1 MYELIRKTL
10 IIVLCLMLSK
20 MLHLTVSVYIVL
32 FSIVIATTCYSNHV
46 WEIIKRLLPSLFAAL
61 GAVVVNQVF
70 ATHPFII
77 WTCSIL
83 YFDHVRRTADSNLK
97 VRGVILPLFMI
108 IFINTYANSSSY
120 IFSIPEIVRDLV
132 LSTIIT
138 GLVASFVNHV
148 MVIKKIPP
156 MPAIISMPVRGVDRL
171 KMLLLVGVGLAF
183 IMINE
188 VTSAVFCLVPLI
200 TSAMQPT
207 HDLMKVHSRNKMLS
221 QVGGCSLALIVSM
234 LFSGTEINLFTYLF
248 ISTVLVFTILWWCD
262 HPDKEEG
269 LIHSDALMGF
279 LIPYQLYIGQ
289 YSNNFGLNSIILRA
303 FELVVVLLIIYTI
316 GYWLERLTTKNI
328 KRQSLKQT
336 AKLNLK

>member
-20 MLHLTVSVYIVL
+20 MLHLSVSVYIVL
-32 FSIVIATTCYSNHV
+32 FSIVIATTCDSSHI

-83 YFDHVRRTADSNLK
+83 YFDHVRRKVDSNLK
-97 VRGVILPLFMI
+97 ARMVTLPLFII
-108 IFINTYANSSSY
+108 IFIDTYASSTAY
-120 IFSIPEIVRDLV
+120 ALSIPDIVRDLV
-132 LSTIIT
+132 LSTLIT
-138 GLVASFVNHV
+138 GLVASFVNHI
-148 MVIKKIPP
+148 MPIKQKFPVPQIV
-156 MPAIISMPVRGVDRL
+156 SMPVRSVDRL
-171 KMLLLVGVGLAF
+171 KILLLVGLGLAF
-183 IMINE
+183 IMVNE

-207 HDLMKVHSRNKMLS
+207 HDLMKSHSRNKMLS
-221 QVGGCSLALIVSM
+221 QVGGCSLALVVS
-234 LFSGTEINLFTYLF
+234 LFFSGTEINLLTYLM
-248 ISTVLVFTILWWCD
+248 ISSLLIFTILWWCN

-289 YSNNFGLNSIILRA
+289 YGNNFGLNAIVLRA
-303 FELVVVLLIIYTI
+303 FELVVVLLVIYTI
-316 GYWLERLTTKNI
+316 AYWLERLSTKKN
-328 KRQSLKQT
+328 KSL
-336 AKLNLK
+336 AI

>member
-1 MYELIRKTL
+1 MYELTRKTL

-32 FSIVIATTCYSNHV
+32 FSIVIATTCYSSHIG
-46 WEIIKRLLPSLFAAL
+46 EIIKRILPSLYAAI
-61 GAVVVNQVF
+61 GAVIVNQAF
-70 ATHPFII
+70 ASHPFII
-77 WTCSIL
+77 WTVSVI
-83 YFDHVRRTADSNLK
+83 YFDYIRRKANSNLK
-97 VRGVILPLFMI
+97 ARVVTLPLFMI
-108 IFINTYANSSSY
+108 IFINTYANSADY
-120 IFSIPEIVRDLV
+120 ILLIPEVLRDLV
-132 LSTIIT
+132 LSTLIT
-138 GLVASFVNHV
+138 GVVASFINHV
-148 MVIKKIPP
+148 MPIKKAMVMPP
-156 MPAIISMPVRGVDRL
+156 IVSMAVTGADRL
-171 KMLLLVGVGLAF
+171 KMFLLVGLGLAF

-207 HDLMKVHSRNKMLS
+207 HDLMKDHSRNKMLS
-221 QVGGCSLALIVSM
+221 QVGGCSLALIVSV

-248 ISTVLVFTILWWCD
+248 ISTVLVLTILWWCE

-289 YSNNFGLNSIILRA
+289 YSNNFGLNSILLRA

-316 GYWLERLTTKNI
+316 AYWLDRF
-328 KRQSLKQT
+328 T
-336 AKLNLK
+336 AQRTVAISDK

>member
-1 MYELIRKTL
+1 MYELTRKTL

-32 FSIVIATTCYSNHV
+32 FSIVIATTCYSSHIG
-46 WEIIKRLLPSLFAAL
+46 EIIKRILPSLYAAI
-61 GAVVVNQVF
+61 GAVIVNQAF
-70 ATHPFII
+70 ALHPFII
-77 WTCSIL
+77 WTVSVI
-83 YFDHVRRTADSNLK
+83 YFDYIRRKANSNLK
-97 VRGVILPLFMI
+97 ARVVTLPLFMI
-108 IFINTYANSSSY
+108 IFINTYANSSDY
-120 IFSIPEIVRDLV
+120 ILLIPEVLRDLV
-132 LSTIIT
+132 LSTLIT
-138 GLVASFVNHV
+138 GVVASFINHV
-148 MVIKKIPP
+148 MPIRKAMVMPP
-156 MPAIISMPVRGVDRL
+156 IVSMTVTGADRL
-171 KMLLLVGVGLAF
+171 KMFLLVGLGLAF

-207 HDLMKVHSRNKMLS
+207 HDLMKEHSCNKMLS
-221 QVGGCSLALIVSM
+221 QVGGCSLALIISL

-248 ISTVLVFTILWWCD
+248 ISTVLVLTILWWCE

-289 YSNNFGLNSIILRA
+289 YSNNFGLNSILLRA

-316 GYWLERLTTKNI
+316 AYWLDRF
-328 KRQSLKQT
+328 T
-336 AKLNLK
+336 AQRSATLSDK

>member
-32 FSIVIATTCYSNHV
+32 FSVLIATTCYSSHIWV
-46 WEIIKRLLPSLFAAL
+46 IIQRILPSLYAAI
-61 GAVVVNQVF
+61 GAVILNQTF

-77 WTCSIL
+77 WTCSII
-83 YFDHVRRTADSNLK
+83 YFDHVRRKADSNLK
-97 VRGVILPLFMI
+97 ARAVILPLFMI
-108 IFINTYANSSSY
+108 IFINTYANSADY
-120 IFSIPEIVRDLV
+120 IFSIPEIARDLV
-132 LSTIIT
+132 LSTFIT
-138 GLVASFVNHV
+138 ALVASFVNHL
-148 MVIKKIPP
+148 MPIKTIPA
-156 MPAIISMPVRGVDRL
+156 MPPIISMPVRGADRL
-171 KMLLLVGVGLAF
+171 KILLLVGVGLAF

-188 VTSAVFCLVPLI
+188 ITSAVFCLVPLI

-207 HDLMKVHSRNKMLS
+207 HDLMKEHSRNKILS

-248 ISTVLVFTILWWCD
+248 ISTLLVFTILWWCD

-303 FELVVVLLIIYTI
+303 FELVVVLLVIYTI
-316 GYWLERLTTKNI
+316 AYWLDRFTE
-328 KRQSLKQT
+328 KRQGT
-336 AKLNLK
+336 IKLSPK

>member
-32 FSIVIATTCYSNHV
+32 FSIVIATSCYSRHI
-46 WEIIKRLLPSLFAAL
+46 WDIIKVILPSLLAAL
-61 GAVVVNQVF
+61 AAVVVNQVF
-70 ATHPFII
+70 ASHPFII

-83 YFDHVRRTADSNLK
+83 YFDHVRRKADNNLK
-97 VRGVILPLFMI
+97 ARMVTLPLFII
-108 IFINTYANSSSY
+108 IFINTYANSTTY
-120 IFSIPEIVRDLV
+120 NLSIPDIVRDLV
-132 LSTIIT
+132 LSTLISA
-138 GLVASFVNHV
+138 LVASFINHT
-148 MVIKKIPP
+148 MPIKQKMP
-156 MPAIISMPVRGVDRL
+156 MPQIIAMPVKGVDRL
-171 KMLLLVGVGLAF
+171 KMLLLVGMGLAF

-207 HDLMKVHSRNKMLS
+207 HDLMKTHSRNKMLS
-221 QVGGCSLALIVSM
+221 QIGGCCLAVIISLV
-234 LFSGTEINLFTYLF
+234 FSGTEINLFTYLF
-248 ISTVLVFTILWWCD
+248 ISTVLVFTILWWCN

-289 YSNNFGLNSIILRA
+289 YGNNFGLNSIILRA
-303 FELVVVLLIIYTI
+303 FELLVVLLIIYTI
-316 GYWLERLTTKNI
+316 AYWLERLTINNDKQNNH
-328 KRQSLKQT
+328 SLRH
-336 AKLNLK
+336 

>member
-1 MYELIRKTL
+1 MYELMRKTL

-32 FSIVIATTCYSNHV
+32 FSVLIATTCYSSHI
-46 WEIIKRLLPSLFAAL
+46 WEIIKPIFPSLFAVL
-61 GAVVVNQVF
+61 GAVIVNQVF
-70 ATHPFII
+70 ASHPFII
-77 WTCSIL
+77 WTCSII
-83 YFDHVRRTADSNLK
+83 YFDHVRRKADSNLK
-97 VRGVILPLFMI
+97 ARVVILPLFMI
-108 IFINTYANSSSY
+108 IFINTYANSVDY

-132 LSTIIT
+132 LSAIIT
-138 GLVASFVNHV
+138 ALVASFVNHL
-148 MVIKKIPP
+148 MPIKVKPR
-156 MPAIISMPVRGVDRL
+156 MPQIISMPVRGADRL
-171 KMLLLVGVGLAF
+171 KILLLVGVGLAF

-188 VTSAVFCLVPLI
+188 ITSAVFCLVPLI

-207 HDLMKVHSRNKMLS
+207 HDLMKEHSRNKMLS

-262 HPDKEEG
+262 HPDREEG

-316 GYWLERLTTKNI
+316 AYWLDRATEKRLSVPAEVNE
-328 KRQSLKQT
+328 
-336 AKLNLK
+336 

>member
-1 MYELIRKTL
+1 MYELTRKTL

-32 FSIVIATTCYSNHV
+32 FSIVIATTCYSSHIG
-46 WEIIKRLLPSLFAAL
+46 EIIKRILPSLYAAI
-61 GAVVVNQVF
+61 GAVIVNQAF
-70 ATHPFII
+70 ALHPFII
-77 WTCSIL
+77 WTVSVI
-83 YFDHVRRTADSNLK
+83 YFDYIRRKANSNLK
-97 VRGVILPLFMI
+97 ARVVTLPLFMI
-108 IFINTYANSSSY
+108 IFINTYANSSDY
-120 IFSIPEIVRDLV
+120 ILLIPEVLRDLV
-132 LSTIIT
+132 LSTLIT
-138 GLVASFVNHV
+138 GVVASFINHV
-148 MVIKKIPP
+148 MPIRKAMVMPP
-156 MPAIISMPVRGVDRL
+156 IVSMTVTGADRL
-171 KMLLLVGVGLAF
+171 KMFLLVGLGLAF

-207 HDLMKVHSRNKMLS
+207 HDLMKEHSRNKMLS
-221 QVGGCSLALIVSM
+221 QVGGCSLALIISL

-248 ISTVLVFTILWWCD
+248 ISTVLVLTILWWCE

-289 YSNNFGLNSIILRA
+289 YSNNFGLNSILLRA

-316 GYWLERLTTKNI
+316 AYWLDRF
-328 KRQSLKQT
+328 T
-336 AKLNLK
+336 AQRSATLSDK

>member
-32 FSIVIATTCYSNHV
+32 FSIVIATSCDSSHI
-46 WEIIKRLLPSLFAAL
+46 WEITKRILPSLFAAL

-83 YFDHVRRTADSNLK
+83 YFDHVRRKVDSNLK
-97 VRGVILPLFMI
+97 ARMVTLPLFMI
-108 IFINTYANSSSY
+108 IFIDTYANSTAY
-120 IFSIPEIVRDLV
+120 ILSIPDIVRDLV
-132 LSTIIT
+132 LSTLIT
-138 GLVASFVNHV
+138 ALAASFINHIMPIKQKMP
-148 MVIKKIPP
+148 MVHIV
-156 MPAIISMPVRGVDRL
+156 SMPVSGADRL

-183 IMINE
+183 IMINQ

-207 HDLMKVHSRNKMLS
+207 HDLMKTHSRNKMLS
-221 QVGGCSLALIVSM
+221 QVGGCSLAIIVSM
-234 LFSGTEINLFTYLF
+234 FFSGTEINLFTYLF
-248 ISTVLVFTILWWCD
+248 ISSVLVFTILWWCN
-262 HPDKEEG
+262 HPDKNEG

-289 YSNNFGLNSIILRA
+289 YGNNFGLNSIILRA
-303 FELVVVLLIIYTI
+303 FELLVVLLIIYATA
-316 GYWLERLTTKNI
+316 YWLERLTTNSEEGVKPI
-328 KRQSLKQT
+328 VM
-336 AKLNLK
+336 